1 MLRWLT
7 GILLLLLCRT
17 LPAQITYEQVRVD
30 YDSVWTFKKLTII
43 PVRAIGEG
51 NGGLGDFITLK
62 QGLQSGLITVNE
74 RGSASTENVHWVRII
89 NHSKLPVYVGAGELL
104 TGGRQDRMLTRDT
117 LLMPT
122 GRDQY
127 VPAMCVEEN
136 RWSERERKFFYG
148 GYANLKLRKV
158 LDVTG
163 NQLLIWKEIYAQLD
177 SSNINS
183 STLAYGARK
192 LDKKHMAEVTE
203 YLRFFEEKLKQD
215 STLVGFVG
223 ISGERILGTDI
234 YLSSV
239 LFNEQAPELLAG
251 YIEEAIAFG
260 STPDVKTDR
269 IVRYMD
275 RFLMDERTQEEN
287 CRKNGMIHKIGGKV
301 IHITGYG
308 VDNS

>member
-1 MLRWLT
+1 MRRCL
-7 GILLLLLCRT
+7 ICLLLMLFCRM
-17 LPAQITYEQVRVD
+17 LPAQITYETVRVD
-30 YDSVWTFKKLTII
+30 YDSVWNYKNLTVI
-43 PVRAIGEG
+43 PIRAIGDG
-51 NGGLGDFITLK
+51 SGGLGDFITLK

-89 NHSKLPVYVGAGELL
+89 NHSKLPVYVGAGEIL

-117 LLMPT
+117 LLMPS

-127 VPAMCVEEN
+127 IPAMCVEEN

-148 GYANLKLRKV
+148 GYANPKLRKV
-158 LDVTG
+158 LDVSG

-203 YLRFFEEKLKQD
+203 YLRFFEQKLKQD
-215 STLVGFVG
+215 SSLLGFVC
-223 ISGERILGTDI
+223 ISGKRILGTDI

-260 STPDVKTDR
+260 SVPEVKTDR

-275 RFLMDERTQEEN
+275 NYLLNERTQEEN

-308 VDNS
+308 KEE